1 MTKAEGA
8 VIRQVGALRGADGA
22 ARTFGSRVEDRKNKK
37 CLEVGLDEALA
48 DLANNVVRM
57 QSQTLP
63 SEQTRTAVAPKKV
76 LNGTKL

>member
-1 MTKAEGA
+1 MTKAEHA
-8 VIRQVGALRGADGA
+8 VRRKRQALRRASAA
-22 ARTFGSRVEDRKNKK
+22 ARAFGSRVEHRKNKK